1 MTASAPGV
9 AVPSA
14 LSDREIARRLW
25 GYLRGSRLAYAGA
38 AAMTGGNSA
47 VLLTRPWLLH
57 VLIDDVFGRQDRSLL
72 IPTLLGI
79 AGCGVALGLA
89 AVFGHWFHTLAAEG
103 AMSRMRRDVLLQ
115 AQRIPIGD
123 LRGRRTGDIV
133 SHLTADAAVISTGY
147 LHAVSVVFANALR
160 LPGYLVIMFLIDWR
174 LGLITVATLP
184 IHALMATRVRGRTQA
199 AGRRVQDAM
208 GRLSAV
214 MTELVGGARDVK
226 AFNRQRWAGER
237 LDNETRSLWRAR
249 LRVALLGSLS
259 RTAHLAYWAALIA
272 IWAFLA
278 DAVVAG
284 TVAVGFLVA
293 SGQYLLQVGGPIRNV
308 LNDFVQIQVVL
319 GTARRVFGF
328 LDTPRELDEK
338 TGRSLS
344 VSRGEVRVQ
353 DVGFSYGEE
362 EVLNQVTFTASPGQ
376 KVALVG
382 PSGAGKSTLISLLLK
397 FYEPQAGRI
406 EIDGQDSREAS
417 AASVRQSIGVVFQDA
432 TLFDGSVT
440 ENISLGRETV
450 TSADVRR
457 AALLANADDFI
468 TALEDGYDTNI
479 GERGVRL
486 SGGQVQRIAIARA
499 IVGDPRILILDEAT
513 SSLDAESEW
522 LVQEGLERA
531 SAGRTTLVIAHR
543 LATVRQSDS
552 IVFLDGGRVQD
563 TGRHDELYERNDH
576 YRRLCDLQLLGV
588 EGSRP
593 TAGSEAQ
600 EQSGGDN

>member
-1 MTASAPGV
+1 VTAFATGAAAPP
-9 AVPSA
+9 AI
-14 LSDREIARRLW
+14 SDREIASRLW
-25 GYLRGSRLAYAGA
+25 GYLRGWRLDYAGA
-38 AAMTGGNSA
+38 AAMTAGNSA

-57 VLIDDVFGRQDRSLL
+57 VLIDDVFGKQDRGLL

-89 AVFGHWFHTLAAEG
+89 AVFGHWFHTRAAEG
-103 AMSRMRRDVLLQ
+103 AMSRMRQEVLQQ

-133 SHLTADAAVISTGY
+133 SHLTADAAVISTVY
-147 LHAVSVVFANALR
+147 LHAVSVVCANALR
-160 LPGYLVIMFLIDWR
+160 LPGYLVIMFVIDWR

-199 AGRRVQDAM
+199 AGRGVQNAM

-226 AFNRQRWAGER
+226 AFNRQQWAGER
-237 LDNETRSLWRAR
+237 LDSETRTLWRAR
-249 LRVALLGSLS
+249 VRVALLGSLG

-293 SGQYLLQVGGPIRNV
+293 SGQYLLQVGGPVRNV
-308 LNDFVQIQVVL
+308 LNEFVQIQVVL
-319 GTARRVFGF
+319 GTSRRVFGF
-328 LDTPRELDEK
+328 LDTPREVDET
-338 TGRSLS
+338 TGRSLT
-344 VSRGEVRVQ
+344 VARGELGVRE
-353 DVGFSYGEE
+353 VGFSYGEE
-362 EVLNQVTFTASPGQ
+362 PVLNQVSLTASPGE

-397 FYEPQAGRI
+397 FYEPRTGRI
-406 EIDGQDSREAS
+406 EIDGRDIRDAS

-432 TLFDGSVT
+432 TLFDGSVS
-440 ENISLGRETV
+440 ENISLGRESV
-450 TSADVRR
+450 TEADVRR
-457 AALLANADDFI
+457 AAVLANADDFI
-468 TALEDGYDTNI
+468 TALEHGYDTNI

-499 IVGDPRILILDEAT
+499 IVGDPRILVLDEAT

-522 LVQEGLERA
+522 LVQQGLERA

-543 LATVRQSDS
+543 LATVRQADR

-563 TGRHDELYERNDH
+563 AGRHDELYARNDH
-576 YRRLCDLQLLGV
+576 YRRLCDLQLLRG
-588 EGSRP
+588 ETSSP
-593 TAGSEAQ
+593 A
-600 EQSGGDN
+600 

>member
-1 MTASAPGV
+1 MTALATGAAAPP
-9 AVPSA
+9 AI
-14 LSDREIARRLW
+14 SDREIASRLW
-25 GYLRGSRLAYAGA
+25 GYLRGWRLDYAGA
-38 AAMTGGNSA
+38 AAMTAGNSA

-57 VLIDDVFGRQDRSLL
+57 VLIDDVFGKQDRGLL

-89 AVFGHWFHTLAAEG
+89 AVFGHWFHTRAAEG
-103 AMSRMRRDVLLQ
+103 AMSRMRQEVLQQ

-133 SHLTADAAVISTGY
+133 SHLTADAAVISTVY
-147 LHAVSVVFANALR
+147 LHAVSVVCANALR
-160 LPGYLVIMFLIDWR
+160 LPGYLVIMFVIDWR

-199 AGRRVQDAM
+199 AGRGVQNAM

-237 LDNETRSLWRAR
+237 LDSETRTLWRAR
-249 LRVALLGSLS
+249 VRVALLGSLG

-293 SGQYLLQVGGPIRNV
+293 SGQYLLQVGGPVRNV
-308 LNDFVQIQVVL
+308 LNEFVQIQVVL
-319 GTARRVFGF
+319 GTSRRVFGF
-328 LDTPRELDEK
+328 LDTPREVDDA
-338 TGRSLS
+338 TGRSLT
-344 VSRGEVRVQ
+344 VSNGELQVENVE
-353 DVGFSYGEE
+353 FSYGEE
-362 EVLNQVTFTASPGQ
+362 PVLNQVSLAASPGE

-397 FYEPQAGRI
+397 FYEPRTGRI
-406 EIDGQDSREAS
+406 EIDGQDIRDAS

-432 TLFDGSVT
+432 TLFDGSVS

-450 TSADVRR
+450 TEADVRR
-457 AALLANADDFI
+457 AAVLANADDFI
-468 TALEDGYDTNI
+468 TALEHGYDTNI

-499 IVGDPRILILDEAT
+499 IVGDPRILVLDEAT

-522 LVQEGLERA
+522 LVQQGLERA

-543 LATVRQSDS
+543 LATVRQADR

-563 TGRHDELYERNDH
+563 AGRHDELYARNDH
-576 YRRLCDLQLLGV
+576 YRRLCDLQLLRG
-588 EGSRP
+588 
-593 TAGSEAQ
+593 EA
-600 EQSGGDN
+600 SSPA

>member
-1 MTASAPGV
+1 MTASATGV
-9 AVPSA
+9 AAPPA
-14 LSDREIARRLW
+14 ISDREIASRLW
-25 GYLRGSRLAYAGA
+25 GYLRGWRLDYAGA
-38 AAMTGGNSA
+38 AAMTAGNSA

-57 VLIDDVFGRQDRSLL
+57 VLIDDVFGKQDRGLL

-89 AVFGHWFHTLAAEG
+89 AVFGHWFHTRAAEG
-103 AMSRMRRDVLLQ
+103 AMSRMRQEVLQQ

-123 LRGRRTGDIV
+123 LRGRRTGDVV
-133 SHLTADAAVISTGY
+133 SHLTADAAVISTVY
-147 LHAVSVVFANALR
+147 LHAVSVVCANALR
-160 LPGYLVIMFLIDWR
+160 LPGYLVIMFVIDWR

-199 AGRRVQDAM
+199 AGRGVQNAM

-237 LDNETRSLWRAR
+237 LDAETRTLWRAR
-249 LRVALLGSLS
+249 VRVALLGSLG

-293 SGQYLLQVGGPIRNV
+293 SGQYLLQVGGPVRNV
-308 LNDFVQIQVVL
+308 LNEFVQIQVVL
-319 GTARRVFGF
+319 GTSRRVFGF
-328 LDTPRELDEK
+328 LDTPREVDES

-344 VSRGEVRVQ
+344 VTRGELQIR
-353 DVGFSYGEE
+353 DVGFSYGEDD
-362 EVLNQVTFTASPGQ
+362 VLNQVSFAASPGER
-376 KVALVG
+376 VALVG

-397 FYEPQAGRI
+397 FYEPRSGRI
-406 EIDGQDSREAS
+406 EIDGQDTRDAS

-432 TLFDGSVT
+432 TLFDGSVL

-450 TSADVRR
+450 SEADVRR
-457 AALLANADDFI
+457 AAVLANADDFI
-468 TALEDGYDTNI
+468 TALEHGYDTNI

-499 IVGDPRILILDEAT
+499 IVGDPRILVLDEAT

-522 LVQEGLERA
+522 LVQQGLERA

-543 LATVRQSDS
+543 LATVRQADR
-552 IVFLDGGRVQD
+552 IVFLDGGRVRD
-563 TGRHDELYERNDH
+563 AGRHDELYARNDH
-576 YRRLCDLQLLGV
+576 YRRLCDLQLLRG
-588 EGSRP
+588 
-593 TAGSEAQ
+593 EA
-600 EQSGGDN
+600 SSPA

>member
-1 MTASAPGV
+1 MTASATSV
-9 AVPSA
+9 AVPPA
-14 LSDREIARRLW
+14 ISDREIASRLW
-25 GYLRGSRLAYAGA
+25 GYLRGWRLDYAGA
-38 AAMTGGNSA
+38 AAMTAGNSA

-57 VLIDDVFGRQDRSLL
+57 VLIDDVFGKQDRGLL

-89 AVFGHWFHTLAAEG
+89 AVFGHWFHTRAAEG
-103 AMSRMRRDVLLQ
+103 AMSRMRQEVLQQ

-133 SHLTADAAVISTGY
+133 SHLTADAAVISTVY
-147 LHAVSVVFANALR
+147 LHAVSVVCANALR
-160 LPGYLVIMFLIDWR
+160 LPGYLVIMFVIDWR

-199 AGRRVQDAM
+199 AGRGVQDAM

-237 LDNETRSLWRAR
+237 LDSETRTLWRAR
-249 LRVALLGSLS
+249 VRVALLGSLG

-293 SGQYLLQVGGPIRNV
+293 SGQYLLQVGGPVRNV
-308 LNDFVQIQVVL
+308 LNEFVQIQVVL
-319 GTARRVFGF
+319 GTSRRVFGF
-328 LDTPRELDEK
+328 LDTPREVDES
-338 TGRSLS
+338 TGRSLT
-344 VSRGEVRVQ
+344 VARGELNVRE
-353 DVGFSYGEE
+353 VGFSYGEDD
-362 EVLNQVTFTASPGQ
+362 VLNQVSLTASPGE
-376 KVALVG
+376 KVSLVG

-397 FYEPQAGRI
+397 FYEPQTGRI
-406 EIDGQDSREAS
+406 EIDGQDIRDAS

-432 TLFDGSVT
+432 TLFDGSVS

-450 TSADVRR
+450 TEADVRR
-457 AALLANADDFI
+457 AAVLANADDFI
-468 TALEDGYDTNI
+468 TALEHGYDTNI

-522 LVQEGLERA
+522 LVQQGLERA

-543 LATVRQSDS
+543 LATVRQADR

-563 TGRHDELYERNDH
+563 AGRHDELYARNDH
-576 YRRLCDLQLLGV
+576 YRRLCDLQLLRG
-588 EGSRP
+588 
-593 TAGSEAQ
+593 EAL
-600 EQSGGDN
+600 SPA

>member
-1 MTASAPGV
+1 MTALATGAATPP
-9 AVPSA
+9 AIT
-14 LSDREIARRLW
+14 DREIASRLW
-25 GYLRGSRLAYAGA
+25 GYLRGWRLDYAGA
-38 AAMTGGNSA
+38 AAMTAGNSA

-57 VLIDDVFGRQDRSLL
+57 VLIDDVFGKQDRGLL

-89 AVFGHWFHTLAAEG
+89 AVFGHWFHTRAAEG
-103 AMSRMRRDVLLQ
+103 AMSRMRQEVLQQ

-133 SHLTADAAVISTGY
+133 SHLTADAAVISTVY
-147 LHAVSVVFANALR
+147 LHAVSVVCANALR
-160 LPGYLVIMFLIDWR
+160 LPGYLVIMFVIDWR

-199 AGRRVQDAM
+199 AGRGVQNAM

-237 LDNETRSLWRAR
+237 LDSETRTLWRAR
-249 LRVALLGSLS
+249 VRVALLGSLG

-293 SGQYLLQVGGPIRNV
+293 SGQYLLQVGGPVRNV
-308 LNDFVQIQVVL
+308 LNEFVQIQVVL
-319 GTARRVFGF
+319 GTSRRVFGF
-328 LDTPRELDEK
+328 LDTPREVDE
-338 TGRSLS
+338 TSGRSLT
-344 VSRGEVRVQ
+344 VSRGELNVREVE
-353 DVGFSYGEE
+353 FSYGEDD
-362 EVLNQVTFTASPGQ
+362 VLDQVSLTASPGE

-397 FYEPQAGRI
+397 FYEPRTGRI
-406 EIDGQDSREAS
+406 EIDGQDIGNAS
-417 AASVRQSIGVVFQDA
+417 ATSVRQSIGVVFQDA
-432 TLFDGSVT
+432 TLFDGSVS
-440 ENISLGRETV
+440 ENISLVRETV
-450 TSADVRR
+450 TEADVRR
-457 AALLANADDFI
+457 AAVLANADDFI
-468 TALEDGYDTNI
+468 TALEHGYDTNI

-499 IVGDPRILILDEAT
+499 IVGDPRILVLDEAT

-522 LVQEGLERA
+522 LVQQGLERA

-543 LATVRQSDS
+543 LATVRQADR

-563 TGRHDELYERNDH
+563 AGRHDELYARNDH
-576 YRRLCDLQLLGV
+576 YRRLCDLQLLRG
-588 EGSRP
+588 
-593 TAGSEAQ
+593 EA
-600 EQSGGDN
+600 SNPA